1 VVDLLYSTNA
11 PRYKNISLA
20 LRDMWQREL
29 GVRVELRGKE
39 NKFFK
44 EDLKRGNFMIGRGG
58 WYGDYGDP
66 TTYLEMCR
74 TGDGNNDR
82 GYSNP
87 AVDDLLEQA
96 SGEPD
101 PQRRLELLAECE
113 RIIVEQDVPLLPLC
127 QYVQVY
133 MYEPGQLTGLS
144 QHPRLI
150 QYLWQMKVHDQ

>member
-1 VVDLLYSTNA
+1 
-11 PRYKNISLA
+11 
-20 LRDMWQREL
+20 MWQREL

-44 EDLKRGNFMIGRGG
+44 EDLINGNFMIGRGG

-66 TTYLEMCR
+66 TTYLDMCR

-96 SGEPD
+96 SREPD
-101 PQRRLELLAECE
+101 PRRRLELLAECE

-133 MYEPGQLTGLS
+133 MYEPGRLTGLS
-144 QHPRLI
+144 KHPRLI
-150 QYLWQMKVHDQ
+150 QYLWQMKVHDR